1 MSENKTNI
9 SAGTIARTI
18 VLALALINQLLT
30 VTGHA
35 VLPITDEQVNTLV
48 STIWTVVAALVAWW
62 KNNSLTPQA
71 IEADA
76 VMKDLK
82 QGREPGGSKGT
93 TVEEASQK
101 GETEHE

>member
-18 VLALALINQLLT
+18 VLALALVNQLLT

-48 STIWTVVAALVAWW
+48 STIWTVIAAVVAWW
-62 KNNSLTPQA
+62 KNQSFTPQA

>member
-48 STIWTVVAALVAWW
+48 STIWTVAAAVVAWY
-62 KNNSLTPQA
+62 KNNSISAAA

-93 TVEEASQK
+93 AVEEASQK

>member
-1 MSENKTNI
+1 MNLKNI

-18 VLALALINQLLT
+18 VLVLALINQVLT

-35 VLPITDEQVNTLV
+35 VLPITDEQINTLV
-48 STIWTVVAALVAWW
+48 STIWTVVAAVVAWY
-62 KNNSLTPQA
+62 KNNSISAAA

-93 TVEEASQK
+93 AVEEASQK

>member
-1 MSENKTNI
+1 MRKNKTNI

-48 STIWTVVAALVAWW
+48 STIWTVVAALWAYW

>member
-48 STIWTVVAALVAWW
+48 STIWTVIAAVVAWW
-62 KNNSLTPQA
+62 KNQSFTPQA

>member
-48 STIWTVVAALVAWW
+48 STIWTVVASLWAYW
-62 KNNSLTPQA
+62 KNNSLTA
-71 IEADA
+71 EAREADA

-82 QGREPGGSKGT
+82 QGREPGGSKGMA
-93 TVEEASQK
+93 VEEASQK
-101 GETEHE
+101 GVIEHE

>member
-1 MSENKTNI
+1 MNNLKNI

-18 VLALALINQLLT
+18 VLVLALINQVLT

-35 VLPITDEQVNTLV
+35 VLPITDEQINTLV
-48 STIWTVVAALVAWW
+48 STIWTVVAAVVAWY
-62 KNNSLTPQA
+62 KNNSISAAA

-76 VMKDLK
+76 FMKDLK
-82 QGREPGGSKGT
+82 QGREAGGSKGT
-93 TVEEASQK
+93 AVEEASQK

>member
-48 STIWTVVAALVAWW
+48 STIWTVVAACVAWW
-62 KNNSLTPQA
+62 KNNSVTTAA

-82 QGREPGGSKGT
+82 QGREPGGSKGEA
-93 TVEEASQK
+93 VEEASQK
-101 GETEHE
+101 GVIEHE

>member
-1 MSENKTNI
+1 MSEKQTNI

-18 VLALALINQLLT
+18 VLALALVNQLLT
-30 VTGHA
+30 ATGHA

-48 STIWTVVAALVAWW
+48 STIWTVVAALWAYW

>member
-30 VTGHA
+30 ATGHA

-48 STIWTVVAALVAWW
+48 STIWTVVAALWAYW

-101 GETEHE
+101 GEAEHE

>member
-1 MSENKTNI
+1 MSTNKTNI

-18 VLALALINQLLT
+18 VLALALVNQLLT

-48 STIWTVVAALVAWW
+48 STIWTVIAAVVAWW
-62 KNNSLTPQA
+62 KNQSFTPQA

>member
-48 STIWTVVAALVAWW
+48 STIWTVVAALWAYW
-62 KNNSLTPQA
+62 KNNSLTAAAQ
-71 IEADA
+71 EADA

-101 GETEHE
+101 GETEHD

>member
-48 STIWTVVAALVAWW
+48 STIWTVVAAVVAWW
-62 KNNSLTPQA
+62 KNQSFTPQA

-82 QGREPGGSKGT
+82 QGREPGGSKGEA
-93 TVEEASQK
+93 VEEASQK
-101 GETEHE
+101 GVIEHE

>member
-1 MSENKTNI
+1 MNLKNI

-18 VLALALINQLLT
+18 VLVLALINQVLT
-30 VTGHA
+30 ATGHA
-35 VLPITDEQVNTLV
+35 VLPIDDEQINTLV
-48 STIWTVVAALVAWW
+48 STIWTVVAAVVAWY
-62 KNNSLTPQA
+62 KNNSISAAA

-76 VMKDLK
+76 LMKDLK

-93 TVEEASQK
+93 AVEEAYQK

>member
-1 MSENKTNI
+1 MNLKNI

-18 VLALALINQLLT
+18 VLVLALINQVLT
-30 VTGHA
+30 ATGHA
-35 VLPITDEQVNTLV
+35 VLPIDDEQINTLV
-48 STIWTVVAALVAWW
+48 STIWTVVAAVVAWY
-62 KNNSLTPQA
+62 KNNSISAAA

-93 TVEEASQK
+93 AVEEASQK